1 MSDIY
6 IVYKNTFLA
15 DGYVEVIGGYLGY
28 NIGKIQSVYVDN
40 RININK
46 LSPIV
51 IREELALAWRFADC
65 YDEKLSIKSNTNI
78 VFQLRSK
85 LNEQQLED
93 IELKGK
99 IKYPLSDQDVKL
111 AIEFN
116 KLILYKII
124 EDRFSQKYNEL
135 CVYVSDLEK
144 SSWPSQQYEA
154 ALPNNEKKPVLEI
167 LARNK
172 GITLEEMVEKVKTK
186 ISEYNLSIAN
196 LLTEEQKLKSQVKN
210 CKSIADCH
218 RLRHFKF
225 GISMTGKQMQ
235 DESVLSSPA
244 TIKITF

>member
-1 MSDIY
+1 VLY
-6 IVYKNTFLA
+6 IATTFNNKETSWTCNSQTKQHLSLA
-15 DGYVEVIGGYLGY
+15 
-28 NIGKIQSVYVDN
+28 QA
-40 RININK
+40 
-46 LSPIV
+46 
-51 IREELALAWRFADC
+51 LALAAALPRLW
-65 YDEKLSIKSNTNI
+65 
-78 VFQLRSK
+78 
-85 LNEQQLED
+85 
-93 IELKGK
+93 
-99 IKYPLSDQDVKL
+99 P
-111 AIEFN
+111 
-116 KLILYKII
+116 
-124 EDRFSQKYNEL
+124 QKA
-135 CVYVSDLEK
+135 